1 MILLKGFLRKKKTRI
16 YSKIFIIISTIIFLL
31 NGLNNYI
38 VAEADK
44 MNKETTSLILFSK
57 ENRENLLKKE
67 KMVKAYKRALGFDVG
82 LDNDIIY
89 KSQVREDGSSYKM
102 TDEDNEAKL
111 YWDSLL
117 YEDVILAFSASSCKV
132 SLDDNEVILNLNPDY
147 YNPEYL
153 SNYLNQ
159 EITFKYKNQGMVL
172 IIKNI
177 LDSSKFNYI
186 CISDSLY
193 NDLISKDANY
203 IYDIEATNHKSQQK
217 LKNKWADLE
226 DNDFFKLDLTTYQ
239 NSEESANRSDLLDNM
254 VVMLEIANIV
264 SLIVFLI
271 VLLFV
276 SKDLVSDEENNMLL
290 LKQVWYNMTQNILNS
305 LKNVLVLDFLSV
317 MSSSIIYI
325 LLIGVL
331 KLIFKISLT
340 FLSWSFITL
349 YFSFIFIIESLF
361 LIGTLK
367 NLKSST
373 RE

>member
-1 MILLKGFLRKKKTRI
+1 
-16 YSKIFIIISTIIFLL
+16 
-31 NGLNNYI
+31 
-38 VAEADK
+38 
-44 MNKETTSLILFSK
+44 
-57 ENRENLLKKE
+57 
-67 KMVKAYKRALGFDVG
+67 
-82 LDNDIIY
+82 
-89 KSQVREDGSSYKM
+89 
-102 TDEDNEAKL
+102 
-111 YWDSLL
+111 
-117 YEDVILAFSASSCKV
+117 
-132 SLDDNEVILNLNPDY
+132 
-147 YNPEYL
+147 
-153 SNYLNQ
+153 
-159 EITFKYKNQGMVL
+159 
-172 IIKNI
+172 
-177 LDSSKFNYI
+177 
-186 CISDSLY
+186 
-193 NDLISKDANY
+193 
-203 IYDIEATNHKSQQK
+203 
-217 LKNKWADLE
+217 
-226 DNDFFKLDLTTYQ
+226 
-239 NSEESANRSDLLDNM
+239 M

-290 LKQVWYNMTQNILNS
+290 LKQVGYNMTQNILNS

-340 FLSWSFITL
+340 FLSWTFITL

>member
-44 MNKETTSLILFSK
+44 MNNETTSLIMFSK

-67 KMVKAYKRALGFDVG
+67 KMVRAYKRALGFDVG

-159 EITFKYKNQGMVL
+159 KITFKYKNQGMAL

-239 NSEESANRSDLLDNM
+239 NSEEAANRSDLLDNM

-290 LKQVWYNMTQNILNS
+290 LKQVGYNMTQNILNS

-340 FLSWSFITL
+340 FLSWTFITL

>member
-159 EITFKYKNQGMVL
+159 EITFKYKNQGMAL

-193 NDLISKDANY
+193 NDLIFKDANY

-239 NSEESANRSDLLDNM
+239 NSEEAANRSDLLDNM

-290 LKQVWYNMTQNILNS
+290 LKQIGYNMMQNILNS

-340 FLSWSFITL
+340 FLSWTFITL